1 MKILKQIVADIK
13 TSVVEPGENRDAL
26 IRKFV
31 LYSPKMPLRLHQEQ
45 LIAEAKKF
53 NLSVYDEY
61 FTASD
66 IAINCFSWGDGKTK
80 ILLTHGWAS
89 KALDF
94 YELIMELRKLEDVE
108 IIAFDA
114 PGNGSSVSELSNLI
128 LYKNSVK
135 AIIEKYEV
143 VDFVIGH
150 SLGAM
155 ANILALQDLAIQPK
169 LLMSIAPLIKL
180 KENFVQSLESIGV
193 NQADQDVF
201 FSNFELEVKIPADH
215 FNLFNLYH
223 LAPSIEHLVIF
234 DPEDHISPYPYL
246 QDFLTRSKEIT
257 AIKFEDIGHFKI
269 IKSPEVI
276 SLIVGEIMARIN

>member
-1 MKILKQIVADIK
+1 LKILKQLVADIK
-13 TSVVEPGENRDAL
+13 TSVVEPRENRDAL

-31 LYSPKMPLRLHQEQ
+31 LYSPKMPLRLHQEK

-94 YELIMELRKLEDVE
+94 YELVMELRKLEDVE

-169 LLMSIAPLIKL
+169 LLISIAPLIKL

-193 NQADQDVF
+193 NQADQDIF
-201 FSNFELEVKIPADH
+201 FSNFELEVKIPANH
-215 FNLFNLYH
+215 FNLLNLYH

-246 QDFLTRSKEIT
+246 QDFLTQNKEIT

-269 IKSPEVI
+269 IKSTEVI
-276 SLIVGEIMARIN
+276 SLIVGEIATRIN

>member
-61 FTASD
+61 FKSSD

-94 YELIMELRKLEDVE
+94 YELIMVLRKLEDVE

-128 LYKNSVK
+128 LYKDSVK

-193 NQADQDVF
+193 NQADQDIF
-201 FSNFELEVKIPADH
+201 FSNFELEVKVPANH
-215 FNLFNLYH
+215 FNLLNLYH
-223 LAPSIEHLVIF
+223 LDASIKHLVIY

-246 QDFLTRSKEIT
+246 QDFLTQNKEIT
-257 AIKFEDIGHFKI
+257 AIKFEDMGHFKI

-276 SLIVGEIMARIN
+276 SLIVGEITTRIN